1 MTSKNILNLNGLFT
15 PTYVGFDRLFDEM
28 LKLQETSSRLST
40 KPRPAYPP
48 YNLIKD
54 GETYTIEMAVAGL
67 TDKDIDIVLE
77 ERVLTI
83 SYEKTEEVVENL
95 IHQGLSHRS
104 FKKSFNLADDIEIKK
119 ATLKNGL
126 LSVVMERIIPEEKKP
141 IQIKISK

>member
-15 PTYVGFDRLFDEM
+15 PTYVGFDRLFEEM
-28 LKLQETSSRLST
+28 LKLQSRGKSV
-40 KPRPAYPP
+40 PQYPP

-54 GETYTIEMAVAGL
+54 GETYTIEMAMAGL

-83 SYEKTEEVVENL
+83 SYDKTEETRENL
-95 IHQGLSHRS
+95 VHQGLAQRS
-104 FKKSFNLADDIEIKK
+104 FKRSFNLAEDIEIKK

-126 LSVVMERIIPEEKKP
+126 LSVEMERIIPEEKKP
-141 IQIKISK
+141 VKIKISK

>member
-28 LKLQETSSRLST
+28 LKLQSRGKSV
-40 KPRPAYPP
+40 PQYPP

-54 GETYTIEMAVAGL
+54 GETYTIEMAMAGL

-83 SYEKTEEVVENL
+83 SYDKTEETRENL
-95 IHQGLSHRS
+95 VHQGLAQRS

-126 LSVVMERIIPEEKKP
+126 LSVVMERIVPDEKKP